1 MECGFTC
8 IHKAA
13 QSSTGPTPRDRA
25 IDTSFVSN
33 MILYPSGEPPK
44 MALNTLYRDPSLA
57 SLRQLLNIS
66 SNCNSWT
73 AFSFYIVKSKL
84 FYVKWRTFYSL
95 SLHYIE
101 YCKSG
106 YIPMGEICT
115 IYTVSLKLPG
125 IPLWVWKKIQ
135 TWVW

>member
-44 MALNTLYRDPSLA
+44 MALNILYRDPSLA

-84 FYVKWRTFYSL
+84 FYVKWHTFYSL

-115 IYTVSLKLPG
+115 IYTVSLNRLEYPCG
-125 IPLWVWKKIQ
+125 YGKKIQ
-135 TWVW
+135 ICVW

>member
-44 MALNTLYRDPSLA
+44 MALNILYRDPSLA

-84 FYVKWRTFYSL
+84 FYVKWHTFYSL

-115 IYTVSLKLPG
+115 IYTVSLNRLEYPCG
-125 IPLWVWKKIQ
+125 YG
-135 TWVW
+135 